1 MIEPT
6 YLLSLPIERAIMLKG
21 FTLHYYVLHQHIIW
35 TTGICLLICAVNS
48 WKQEEYNM
56 VVIMAMNNLEF
67 VSLVKVVRA
76 ATVRLESNRAQFI
89 K

>member
-1 MIEPT
+1 
-6 YLLSLPIERAIMLKG
+6 
-21 FTLHYYVLHQHIIW
+21 
-35 TTGICLLICAVNS
+35 
-48 WKQEEYNM
+48 M

-89 K
+89 KKTGVIICRDKASSNQMAYK